1 MSTALTAAE
10 LLAQQHSQLS
20 ALEAL
25 LTEENGILQQH
36 QPDALN
42 GITEQKNQLL
52 LAIQALD
59 DHLAKHAEFVAEK
72 NTGKFDETLS
82 AIESS
87 LAACQKQNKVNG
99 MIIQHSQL
107 AVERMKTNLLES
119 NNKSAV
125 TYDNKGKK
133 SGGLSSLDIKA

>member
-1 MSTALTAAE
+1 MGTATAAE

-20 ALEAL
+20 ALETL
-25 LTEENGILQQH
+25 LTQENEILQQH

-42 GITEQKNQLL
+42 DITAQKNDLL
-52 LAIQALD
+52 LAIQTLD
-59 DHLAKHAEFVAEK
+59 QHIGQHAGFVAEK
-72 NTGKFDETLS
+72 ATGAFDETLAEIEHLLS
-82 AIESS
+82 A
-87 LAACQKQNKVNG
+87 CKKQNQVNG

-119 NNKSAV
+119 NNKSSV

-133 SGGLSSLDIKA
+133 SGGLSSIGIKA